1 MNLTPTFYISKIK
14 TSTRARVKATCGK
27 SKQKPTEKTKRRLE
41 GRPRGRRTR
50 RHGGRTER
58 RPKPRRLRRGECPG
72 GGSLQGRRRPWCRE
86 PAGAARA
93 RLARAVRIRQRHQTP
108 GRHWSCA
115 LVGGTEVG
123 SGRTGGTVTETGSRR
138 GGGRDGGGAQGRSF
152 ENGCPAPPKRSP
164 GYREKQA
171 SSSGLGL
178 SRNRKLQK
186 TDYPG
191 QKKKE
196 RSLWDLLDSL
206 GQNDAQ
212 LRVKLVM
219 NVGLKLEITK
229 NKPRGIHR
237 QR

>member
-1 MNLTPTFYISKIK
+1 M
-14 TSTRARVKATCGK
+14 A
-27 SKQKPTEKTKRRLE
+27 
-41 GRPRGRRTR
+41 GR
-50 RHGGRTER
+50 
-58 RPKPRRLRRGECPG
+58 
-72 GGSLQGRRRPWCRE
+72 
-86 PAGAARA
+86 GA
-93 RLARAVRIRQRHQTP
+93 
-108 GRHWSCA
+108 
-115 LVGGTEVG
+115 
-123 SGRTGGTVTETGSRR
+123 TVTETGSRR

-237 QR
+237 QRGRQKSRMQLARGTKTQPPVGRGPRVPGAAGSPRTASCSDVTDGTGTRAPTLVGGGKAPENATWHSACEGGGFRRARGAEGRGLMAGGGRSTSEQDLL

>member
-1 MNLTPTFYISKIK
+1 MGGG
-14 TSTRARVKATCGK
+14 RGG
-27 SKQKPTEKTKRRLE
+27 TEAAPSE
-41 GRPRGRRTR
+41 GRTPPSAAVGNARGAEARKGG
-50 RHGGRTER
+50 GGRGAE
-58 RPKPRRLRRGECPG
+58 
-72 GGSLQGRRRPWCRE
+72 SLQ
-86 PAGAARA
+86 
-93 RLARAVRIRQRHQTP
+93 AVRIRQRHQTP

-115 LVGGTEVG
+115 LVGGTGVG
-123 SGRTGGTVTETGSRR
+123 SGRTGGTVTETGGRR
-138 GGGRDGGGAQGRSF
+138 GGGRDGRGAQGRSF

>member
-1 MNLTPTFYISKIK
+1 M
-14 TSTRARVKATCGK
+14 A
-27 SKQKPTEKTKRRLE
+27 
-41 GRPRGRRTR
+41 GR
-50 RHGGRTER
+50 
-58 RPKPRRLRRGECPG
+58 
-72 GGSLQGRRRPWCRE
+72 
-86 PAGAARA
+86 GA
-93 RLARAVRIRQRHQTP
+93 
-108 GRHWSCA
+108 
-115 LVGGTEVG
+115 
-123 SGRTGGTVTETGSRR
+123 TVTETGGRR
-138 GGGRDGGGAQGRSF
+138 GGGRDGGGTQGRSF

>member
-1 MNLTPTFYISKIK
+1 MWEKQTETNGEDEET
-14 TSTRARVKATCGK
+14 TRRAASWEEDAEARRPRRAKAEAPPSAARGMHGGR
-27 SKQKPTEKTKRRLE
+27 KPARAGGGRGAGSLQARRAHDSH
-41 GRPRGRRTR
+41 GRCASANGIRPRGGTGVARWWE
-50 RHGGRTER
+50 GLEWEVA
-58 RPKPRRLRRGECPG
+58 RRG
-72 GGSLQGRRRPWCRE
+72 
-86 PAGAARA
+86 A
-93 RLARAVRIRQRHQTP
+93 
-108 GRHWSCA
+108 
-115 LVGGTEVG
+115 
-123 SGRTGGTVTETGSRR
+123 TVTETGGRR
-138 GGGRDGGGAQGRSF
+138 GGGRDGRGAQGRSF

-191 QKKKE
+191 PKKKE

>member
-1 MNLTPTFYISKIK
+1 MWEKQTETNGEDEET
-14 TSTRARVKATCGK
+14 TRRAASWEEDAEAR
-27 SKQKPTEKTKRRLE
+27 
-41 GRPRGRRTR
+41 RPRRAKAEAPPSAAVGNARGAEACKGG
-50 RHGGRTER
+50 GGR
-58 RPKPRRLRRGECPG
+58 G
-72 GGSLQGRRRPWCRE
+72 RE

-115 LVGGTEVG
+115 LVGGTGVG
-123 SGRTGGTVTETGSRR
+123 SGRTGGTVTETGGRR